1 MAMKSIV
8 IILYEK
14 NAQKIA
20 EVCRDHD
27 IYAFSGKESLDEYI
41 ERLRKAIRKNSYI
54 ITDEEGGTPFL
65 AALIASAD
73 TESRIIFDVNEDNI
87 INIIHAIENGEDLLS
102 VIGENKVIDS
112 LRTDS

>member
-8 IILYEK
+8 IAMYEK
-14 NAQKIA
+14 NSQKIA

-41 ERLRKAIRKNSYI
+41 ERLRKPIRKNSYI

-73 TESRIIFDVNEDNI
+73 TESRIIFDVNNAVCDYMD
-87 INIIHAIENGEDLLS
+87 AKIERLHMRIQEHLY
-102 VIGENKVIDS
+102 
-112 LRTDS
+112 RAQ